1 MSKSLSVLAYLKS
14 GKKDSKGYVTLY
26 MRVTIDGDVDEFSLS
41 RKILPA
47 EWSQDKQKCVT
58 KSQESVAI
66 NNKIAKIRGELI
78 ALFDRQP
85 AHQVVKA
92 RQLIKLY
99 QGQDPNA
106 TAFPKR
112 DSHYH
117 QAVLTMIDQ
126 YFAIKT
132 REKKALTAPYRFFVT
147 DNIQQETSELIHAIE
162 ELQTISH
169 IWMDDPTVDKTL
181 MDAVFTFLLR
191 FLFRVVKGTASHET
205 FRKWISTK
213 NTIAFFLRRRYKAS
227 DLPLTTIPLKL
238 ATDFYDYLTLNNSV
252 GNNAAMKYRK
262 AVWQLLLLT
271 HVQMAS

>member
-1 MSKSLSVLAYLKS
+1 
-14 GKKDSKGYVTLY
+14 
-26 MRVTIDGDVDEFSLS
+26 
-41 RKILPA
+41 
-47 EWSQDKQKCVT
+47 
-58 KSQESVAI
+58 
-66 NNKIAKIRGELI
+66 
-78 ALFDRQP
+78 
-85 AHQVVKA
+85 
-92 RQLIKLY
+92 
-99 QGQDPNA
+99 
-106 TAFPKR
+106 
-112 DSHYH
+112 
-117 QAVLTMIDQ
+117 
-126 YFAIKT
+126 
-132 REKKALTAPYRFFVT
+132 
-147 DNIQQETSELIHAIE
+147 
-162 ELQTISH
+162 
-169 IWMDDPTVDKTL
+169 MDDPTVDKTL